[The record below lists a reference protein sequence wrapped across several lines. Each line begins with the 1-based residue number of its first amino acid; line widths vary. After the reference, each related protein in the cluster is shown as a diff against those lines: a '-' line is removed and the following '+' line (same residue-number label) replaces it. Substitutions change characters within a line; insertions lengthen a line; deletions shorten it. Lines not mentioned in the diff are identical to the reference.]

1 MNLHK
6 ETEAAELL
14 AKSAIVDEATALVR
28 RNTKLLD
35 LEALELDSKYNILCY
50 LCSPSPQFPSMST
63 PSSDVLGD
71 SWQLYSQRN
80 KQGAQILLGPLPL
93 LNIVKYDRYLK
104 GHLSI
109 SIFTKIVYPI

>member
-14 AKSAIVDEATALVR
+14 AKSAIADEATTLVR

-35 LEALELDSKYNILCY
+35 LEALDWNILCY
-50 LCSPSPQFPSMST
+50 LRSPSPQFPSMST